1 MARTPPFGPKSGP
14 KLGPKGKPSA
24 RPPERPRAGLTDRA
38 RGRDDNEPRRTPE
51 APTVRAEPG
60 VLVVNGYSERWLR
73 QSFSWVYPAEVLAG
87 TAPAGAEVRLRSAA
101 GEDLGVAIADDGWIR
116 ARRFRTTASP
126 AGSPRGSI
134 DAALLRAR
142 LDNALQ
148 LRRSLNLGTAASTT
162 TAWRWINGENDD
174 LPGIRVDVWGEHVVV
189 SLDSPSLVGLLPAL
203 GSALRAALPTV
214 QSVHVGWRPDSR
226 DGRVW
231 PAAPGCVYGA
241 APGVVVVRER
251 GLEYL
256 VEPAARKDV
265 GLFPDQREN
274 RTWLE
279 PFYSQTRVLNL
290 FCYTGAF
297 SVHALASGA
306 SEVVSVDLSRPYLDR
321 LDENLRANG
330 LGAPDSGGG
339 ARSGTHER
347 MEDDALKV
355 LDRFRRQGRVF
366 DRIILDPP
374 GHSHSEAGDWSGEQD
389 YARLVAAA
397 ARVTAPG
404 GWIIASSNLGS
415 VSPRQ
420 FQGAIVDGLRKASCH
435 GRVLHSGGQ
444 AADFPAALHFPEG
457 SFLKFVVMEV
467 QRAE

>member
-1 MARTPPFGPKSGP
+1 MARTPFGAKP
-14 KLGPKGKPSA
+14 GPKGKPPA
-24 RPPERPRAGLTDRA
+24 RPVERPRAGPAA
-38 RGRDDNEPRRTPE
+38 RGRPQDDGDQRRAPE
-51 APTVRAEPG
+51 APKVRAEAG

-73 QSFSWVYPAEVLAG
+73 QGFSWVYPAEVLGGVA
-87 TAPAGAEVRLRSAA
+87 AAGAEVRLRSAA

-116 ARRFRTTASP
+116 ARRFRTTAA
-126 AGSPRGSI
+126 AGAVRGSI
-134 DAALLRAR
+134 DAALLRGR
-142 LDNALQ
+142 LDNALK
-148 LRRSLNLGTAASTT
+148 LRQALNLGNAASTT

-174 LPGIRVDVWGEHVVV
+174 LPGIRVDVWGDHVVV

-203 GSALRAALPTV
+203 LSALRAALPAV

-231 PAAPGCVYGA
+231 PAAPGCVYGE

-279 PFYSQTRVLNL
+279 PFYPQTRVLNL

-306 SEVVSVDLSRPYLDR
+306 AEVVSVDLSKPYLDR

-330 LGAPDSGGG
+330 LGAPDADGG

-347 MEDDALKV
+347 IEDDALKV

-374 GHSHSEAGDWSGEQD
+374 GHSHSDAGDWSGEQD

-397 ARVTAPG
+397 ARVTSPG
-404 GWIIASSNLGS
+404 GWIVASSNLGS

-435 GRVLHSGGQ
+435 GRVLHTGGQ

>member
-1 MARTPPFGPKSGP
+1 VARTPPFGSNF
-14 KLGPKGKPSA
+14 GPKGKPPA
-24 RPPERPRAGLTDRA
+24 RPVERPRAGSAPRA
-38 RGRDDNEPRRTPE
+38 REDSEQRRASE
-51 APTVRAEPG
+51 APKVRAEAG

-73 QSFSWVYPAEVLAG
+73 QGFAWVYPAEVIAG
-87 TAPAGAEVRLRSAA
+87 TAAAGAEVRLRSAA

-116 ARRFRTTASP
+116 ARRFRTTAA
-126 AGSPRGSI
+126 AGVTRGSI
-134 DAALLRAR
+134 DAALLRGR
-142 LDNALQ
+142 LDNALK
-148 LRRSLNLGTAASTT
+148 LRQALNLGNAASTT

-174 LPGIRVDVWGEHVVV
+174 LPGIRVDVWGDHVVV
-189 SLDSPSLVGLLPAL
+189 SLDSPSLVGLLTAL
-203 GSALRAALPTV
+203 VSALRAALPAV

-231 PAAPGCVYGA
+231 PAAPGCVYGE
-241 APGVVVVRER
+241 APGVVLVRER

-274 RTWLE
+274 RAWLQ
-279 PFYSQTRVLNL
+279 PFYPQTRVLNL

-306 SEVVSVDLSRPYLDR
+306 SEVVSVDLSKPYLDR

-330 LGAPDSGGG
+330 LGASGSDGG
-339 ARSGTHER
+339 ARAGTHER
-347 MEDDALKV
+347 IEDDALKV

-374 GHSHSEAGDWSGEQD
+374 GHSHSDAGDWSGEQD

-404 GWIIASSNLGS
+404 GWIVASSNLGS

-435 GRVLHSGGQ
+435 GRVLHTGGQ